1 MQGPAP
7 IPVFRP
13 SKLTDGPEFQGSLVE
28 SPANVFYQQ
37 VKASRAT
44 LNRMQFQWRSVSDN
58 LLVSPVARIRF
69 QLKISSPV
77 LWSQVSAALSLQGRI
92 GMSGAA
98 GATAAGQVLGAQA
111 AAYAIA
117 ASPAPCLVYAD
128 GDALT
133 NCCSSSNFQF
143 NGTSLSL
150 NRTNRFWRDYQRTQ
164 LSSEDSAR
172 IYKAAGGA
180 YDRLYIHGRSREQ
193 SRGAASSVVW
203 VHAGFWDHRTVQGTL
218 RQLRRLHRRRRD
230 YAHGLGFVPDP
241 SAPDEPVARLRPA
254 RQLSVQKRPAC
265 HPAPFR
271 GRPGPVDGRLRKD
284 VHSPSRRFVRPR

>member
-111 AAYAIA
+111 TAYAIA

-133 NCCSSSNFQF
+133 NCCSSINFQF

-172 IYKAAGGA
+172 I
-180 YDRLYIHGRSREQ
+180 
-193 SRGAASSVVW
+193 
-203 VHAGFWDHRTVQGTL
+203 
-218 RQLRRLHRRRRD
+218 
-230 YAHGLGFVPDP
+230 
-241 SAPDEPVARLRPA
+241 
-254 RQLSVQKRPAC
+254 
-265 HPAPFR
+265 
-271 GRPGPVDGRLRKD
+271 
-284 VHSPSRRFVRPR
+284 